1 MFFVVTFLASPR
13 EEVVVGGGE
22 SSQLDRLI
30 FIVFWC
36 VLDKIL
42 YTEDIVRDEGAEV
55 GQET

>member
-1 MFFVVTFLASPR
+1 MTFLTSPR

-42 YTEDIVRDEGAEV
+42 HTEDIVRDKGAEV